1 MSSSQKPV
9 EGFDLI
15 IPSTQISL
23 GAWDIIGVL
32 TGVPLGLWI
41 SAGLL
46 TRTQRGRRYESELD
60 DAENIEDLNLVAEK
74 YENSL
79 MWKMIGPHQALRL
92 ERMRTEIE
100 RDKFTNQP
108 KSDPFDELAK
118 SEEAKAKGEKEATET
133 PEVTKVVHPK
143 AKPPELKAKPDSTD
157 ENGYE
162 WIKHEGVDWYR
173 MAKSEDDWKRF
184 EYSSNTTQP

>member
-1 MSSSQKPV
+1 MICGQQPI
-9 EGFDLI
+9 EGFDII

-41 SAGLL
+41 CAGLL
-46 TRTQRGRRYESELD
+46 TRTQRGRKYEEELD
-60 DAENIEDLNLVAEK
+60 EADNIEDLNFVASK

-100 RDKFTNQP
+100 RDKFTDRL
-108 KSDPFDELAK
+108 KSLPVINKDAGPLIATPSGTTSAPAESVK
-118 SEEAKAKGEKEATET
+118 ESETEIGPPDATMKAQK
-133 PEVTKVVHPK
+133 
-143 AKPPELKAKPDSTD
+143 TD

-162 WIKHEGVDWYR
+162 WYTDSNGKDFYRHTGSGEDWQEFNGG
-173 MAKSEDDWKRF
+173 SI
-184 EYSSNTTQP
+184 